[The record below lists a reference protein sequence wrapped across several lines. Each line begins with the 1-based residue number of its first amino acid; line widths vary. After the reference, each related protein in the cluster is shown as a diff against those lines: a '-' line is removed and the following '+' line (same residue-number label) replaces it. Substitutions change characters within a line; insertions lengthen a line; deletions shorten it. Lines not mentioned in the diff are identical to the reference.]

1 MAFANSRQGGSSH
14 KRMIVLRVIFV
25 TIFVLYA
32 ARLFGMQILR
42 SDVYRARAQS
52 IARQTIVIP
61 AQRGEIFDRNFDQPL
76 ALSTNSFV
84 VSVAPA
90 EVPRGQMPELITNLS
105 SILGVPRLSI
115 ERRLP
120 PSVFHLH
127 QPMEVAANIP
137 FTTVAQLAE
146 QAPSLPGV
154 SWQSRPVR
162 TYPELGSLSHIIGHV
177 GEITREELITLFNF
191 GYHQGDIIG
200 RSGIERQY
208 NALLRGRE
216 GRETRTVDA
225 HGRIVDG
232 ASARIA
238 PEMGRNLVLTI
249 DRRIQTLAERA
260 LGNRI
265 GSVVVLRPS
274 TGEVLAM
281 VSYPWYDPNI
291 FTNPD
296 REAEF
301 NALINDPARSML
313 NRAIQATYP
322 PASSFKIAM
331 SAAIL
336 AENAFPPEMTI
347 ECRGE
352 IMVGNRVFRCHVRW
366 PGHGRLNLQQALA
379 QSCNIFYAV
388 VARDSMRADSI
399 VAHTRDFGFGRLSG
413 IDLPGE
419 SAGFVPDPDWR
430 ERRFNQRWMA
440 GDTINM
446 SIGQGYTLVT
456 PLQMANMVAMVVN
469 DGVIYRPHVLKE
481 VRHPHTGELE
491 KRVQP
496 EVLHRSGM
504 SADVF
509 ARVRRDMRSVIT
521 EGTARYPLNIPTVQI
536 AGKTGTAEVTGFDD
550 SWHSWFAAYAPYQT
564 DNPHERIVV
573 SVIVEAA
580 NGWEWWAPF
589 ASAAIF
595 QGYFANQTFEE
606 AARTLRLPEH
616 RRWDRT
622 RRD

>member
-1 MAFANSRQGGSSH
+1 MASEREGRSEM
-14 KRMIVLRVIFV
+14 RIIVLRVLFIAV
-25 TIFVLYA
+25 FVLYA
-32 ARLFGMQILR
+32 ARLFGMQVVR
-42 SDVYRARAQS
+42 GEVYRARAQS
-52 IARQTIVIP
+52 IARQTVTIP

-76 ALSTNSFV
+76 VFNANSFA
-84 VSVAPA
+84 VSITPA
-90 EVPRGQMPELITNLS
+90 EVPRGEMQELINRLS
-105 SILGVPRLSI
+105 GILGLQPAQI
-115 ERRLP
+115 QRRLP
-120 PSVFHLH
+120 PALARLY
-127 QPMEVAANIP
+127 QPVEVAANIS
-137 FTTVAQLAE
+137 FNTITVLAE
-146 QAPSLPGV
+146 QSSSLPGV

-162 TYPELGSLSHIIGHV
+162 YYPNIGSLSHIIGYV
-177 GEITREELITLFNF
+177 GSISMEELTVLFNL

-208 NALLRGRE
+208 DQLLRGRE
-216 GRETRTVDA
+216 GRETRIVDA
-225 HGRIVDG
+225 RGRIIADG
-232 ASARIA
+232 DTRIA

-249 DRRIQTLAERA
+249 DRHIQTLAERA

-281 VSYPWYDPNI
+281 VSYPWYDPNV
-291 FTNPD
+291 FNHPD
-296 REAEF
+296 MEAQF
-301 NALINDPARSML
+301 QALLNDPNRPL
-313 NRAIQATYP
+313 INRAIQSAYP

-331 SAAIL
+331 TAANL
-336 AENAFPPEMTI
+336 AERSFSPHLTI

-352 IMVGNRVFRCHVRW
+352 IRIGDRIFRCHVRF

-388 VARDSMRADSI
+388 MARDHLGIDNL
-399 VAHTRDFGFGRLSG
+399 VHHTRQFGFGALTG

-419 SAGFVPDPDWR
+419 VAGFVSYPQWK
-430 ERRFNQRWMA
+430 ERRFNERWMA

-469 DGVIYRPHVLKE
+469 DGVIYRPHILRE
-481 VRHPHTGELE
+481 VRDPRTGAVEKTVTPTVLHTSD
-491 KRVQP
+491 VSP
-496 EVLHRSGM
+496 EV
-504 SADVF
+504 F
-509 ARVRRDMRSVIT
+509 AQVRRDMRTVIT
-521 EGTARYPLNIPTVQI
+521 EGTARYPLGLRAVEI

-564 DNPHERIVV
+564 SNPDERIVV

-595 QGYFANQTFEE
+595 QGIFANQTFEQ
-606 AARTLRLPEH
+606 AAQTLRIPEH
-616 RRWDRT
+616 RRRG
-622 RRD
+622 